1 MCFTLLGVEGKE
13 MSGFCV
19 CYVCVCVCVC
29 VCDSANNRWLGLN
42 L

>member
-13 MSGFCV
+13 MSGF
-19 CYVCVCVCVC
+19 VCVCCVCVVC
-29 VCDSANNRWLGLN
+29 VVCDSANNRWLGLN